1 MSRLWKLLAVV
12 LAITLVAAACGDDA
26 PEPAAP
32 ADEAPAEAAA
42 PADGE
47 EAPATTAAAAD
58 DVVETQGCDH
68 TFHVITH
75 GDAGTFW
82 SVVEKAVRDA
92 AAAIGCDV
100 VYQGSNNDALKQ
112 SQDIEAAIAAGSSG
126 IAISLADPTGVSG
139 AAEAVVAA
147 GIPLYTL
154 NSGVDHYKSLGAVTH
169 VGQTEFVAGQGAG
182 ERFNALGA
190 TKVLCGRQEQGNV
203 GLEER
208 CDGLADTF
216 NGEVV
221 SEFIGLDANPDEQ
234 RATISSRLIADE
246 SIDAVLGVGPNVPL
260 RALEA
265 AENAGRS
272 VHIGGFDLSS
282 DLIDKIQAGE
292 VAFTVDQQQYLQG
305 YLPVILMYLQA
316 TNQNTAGGGQ
326 PILTGP
332 GFVTPENAAA
342 VAALV
347 AEGTR

>member
-1 MSRLWKLLAVV
+1 MSKLWKLLAAV
-12 LAITLVAAACGDDA
+12 LAISLIAASCGDDDDA
-26 PEPAAP
+26 EPAAP
-32 ADEAPAEAAA
+32 ATTEAPAG
-42 PADGE
+42 DSDD
-47 EAPATTAAAAD
+47 APATTAAASD
-58 DVVETQGCDH
+58 DVVDTQGCDN
-68 TFHVITH
+68 TYHVITH

-92 AAAIGCDV
+92 AAAIGCNV

-112 SQDIEAAIAAGSSG
+112 SQDIEAAIAAGSAG
-126 IAISLADPTGVSG
+126 IAISLADPTGLSD
-139 AAEAVVAA
+139 AAQKVTDA

-154 NSGVDHYKSLGAVTH
+154 NSGVDHYKDLGAVTH
-169 VGQTEFVAGQGAG
+169 IGQTEYVAGQGAG

-216 NGEVV
+216 EGEVV

-234 RATISSRLIADE
+234 RSTISSRLIADAA
-246 SIDAVLGVGPNVPL
+246 IDAVLGVGPNVPL

-282 DLIDKIQAGE
+282 DLIEKIQSGE
-292 VAFTVDQQQYLQG
+292 IAFTVDQQQYLQG
-305 YLPVILMYLQA
+305 YLPVILMHLQA
-316 TNQNTAGGGQ
+316 TNQNTAGGGL
-326 PILTGP
+326 PVLTGP
-332 GFVTPENAAA
+332 GFVTPENAAT
-342 VAALV
+342 VSALV
-347 AEGTR
+347 AQGTR

>member
-12 LAITLVAAACGDDA
+12 LAITLVAASCGDDGDDA

-32 ADEAPAEAAA
+32 EETA
-42 PADGE
+42 PADGDA
-47 EAPATTAAAAD
+47 APAATD
-58 DVVETQGCDH
+58 EVVATQGCDH

-92 AAAIGCDV
+92 AADIGCEV

-112 SQDIEAAIAAGSSG
+112 SQDIEAAITAGSSG
-126 IAISLADPTGVSG
+126 IAISLADPAGVE
-139 AAEAVVAA
+139 AAARKVTDA

-154 NSGVDHYKSLGAVTH
+154 NSGIDNYKDLGAVSH
-169 VGQTEFVAGQGAG
+169 IGQAEFIAGQGAG

-190 TKVLCGRQEQGNV
+190 TKILCGRQEQGNV
-203 GLEER
+203 ALEER

-216 NGEVV
+216 AGEVV

-234 RATISSRLIADE
+234 RSTISSRLIADE
-246 SIDAVLGVGPNVPL
+246 SIDGFLGVGPNVPL

-265 AENAGRS
+265 AESAGRTL
-272 VHIGGFDLSS
+272 HIGGFDLSS
-282 DLIDKIQAGE
+282 DLIDKIEAGDI
-292 VAFTVDQQQYLQG
+292 AFTVDQQQYLQG
-305 YLPVILMYLQA
+305 YLPVVLMYLQA

-342 VAALV
+342 VKALV
-347 AEGTR
+347 AQGTR

>member
-1 MSRLWKLLAVV
+1 MSKLWKLLAVV
-12 LAITLVAAACGDDA
+12 LAITLVAASCGDDDGDDA

-32 ADEAPAEAAA
+32 AETTA
-42 PADGE
+42 PADDDGE
-47 EAPATTAAAAD
+47 AAPATTAAD
-58 DVVETQGCDH
+58 DVVDTQGCDN
-68 TFHVITH
+68 TYHVITH

-92 AAAIGCDV
+92 AAAIGCEV

-112 SQDIEAAIAAGSSG
+112 SQDIEAAIAAGSAG
-126 IAISLADPTGVSG
+126 IAISLADPTGVSA
-139 AAEAVVAA
+139 AAESVVAA

-154 NSGVDHYKSLGAVTH
+154 NSGVDHYKALGAVTH

-282 DLIDKIQAGE
+282 DLIDRIQAGDI
-292 VAFTVDQQQYLQG
+292 AFTVDQQQYLQG
-305 YLPVILMYLQA
+305 YLPVILMHLQA
-316 TNQNTAGGGQ
+316 TNQNTAGGGL

-347 AEGTR
+347 AQGTR